1 MPLTVSEASGRLRM
15 ADYPVVAGV
24 KRGGGAWRAG
34 VRDGDEVLAVNGL
47 DARELPAIAGLG
59 RREPGTRYTVQIRRD
74 GVVRNFT
81 AELDPP
87 RSR

>member
-1 MPLTVSEASGRLRM
+1 MLRM
-15 ADYPVVAGV
+15 VDYPVVAEL
-24 KRGGGAWRAG
+24 KRGGGAWRGG
-34 VRDGDEVLAVNGL
+34 VRNGDVVLAVNGL

-74 GVVRNFT
+74 GVVRDLT
-81 AELDPP
+81 AELDAP